1 MQQLTTDEWL
11 EPLRQRE
18 LIPADCLAAFVVG
31 SAARGWNNARSD
43 HDVYVVTTR
52 AWDTSTS
59 RPIPMPLNPPGVRSE
74 TFYEDGRRW
83 EVTYWLDSQI
93 DQLLA
98 KVSWQEY
105 ERGLA
110 GEALTPREEVSL
122 GRIANCLTLLG
133 EDWVEDRRKRLTDS
147 AFKSFLVVRSLNLAD
162 DAVEDA
168 LGQMEAGNPESATIS
183 ARRAFG
189 YAVDALLES
198 HGEFGSH
205 MPKWRPNRL
214 RIVAPSFLTFERYW
228 ALETMRSYDAAD
240 PGSWI
245 REVLT
250 LCQDISMRVE
260 TP

>member
-1 MQQLTTDEWL
+1 MQQMSTEEWL
-11 EPLRQRE
+11 EPLRRRE
-18 LIPADCLAAFVVG
+18 LIPEDSQAVVVVG

-52 AWDTSTS
+52 AWDTPTS
-59 RPIPMPLNPPGVRSE
+59 RPIPMPLDPPGVQSE
-74 TFYEDGRRW
+74 TFHEDGRRW
-83 EVTYWLDSQI
+83 EVTYWLDGQI

-98 KVSWQEY
+98 KVSWEEY

-122 GRIANCLTLLG
+122 GRMANCLTLQG
-133 EDWVEDRRKRLTDS
+133 EDWVEVCRKRLADS

-168 LGQMEAGNPESATIS
+168 LGQLEAGNPESATIS

-189 YAVDALLES
+189 HAVDALLES

-205 MPKWRPNRL
+205 MPKWRPTRL
-214 RIVAPSFLTFERYW
+214 RAVAPEFLDFERYW
-228 ALETMRSYDAAD
+228 ALETMRGYDADD
-240 PGSWI
+240 PKPWI
-245 REVLT
+245 LEVLG
-250 LCQDISMRVE
+250 LCQDISLRVE